1 MQQNQENPFKIDNTR
16 NLAPMT
22 DPIAYR
28 ESYDKSNIK
37 PEARANG
44 ENKGQ

>member
-1 MQQNQENPFKIDNTR
+1 MDQFKIDNTR
-16 NLAPMT
+16 NLAPGT

-28 ESYDKSNIK
+28 ESYNKEDIK

-44 ENKGQ
+44 ENNEQ